1 MGGRALSQC
10 LTNGNLLNGVL
21 NPELALTKFS
31 ILLEVEYPLQMGRVY
46 EWLPLPCCTFGGSAT
61 HLCAN
66 RDPRYSA
73 A

>member
-31 ILLEVEYPLQMGRVY
+31 ILLEVECPLADGK
-46 EWLPLPCCTFGGSAT
+46 GI
-61 HLCAN
+61 
-66 RDPRYSA
+66 
-73 A
+73 